1 MIDVLMRDLTPMMQP
16 RSVAVIG
23 ASSNPKKVGGRPI
36 VNMQRKGFAGDI
48 YPINN
53 QRDEV
58 HGLKTYPSISAVG
71 KPIDLAIVAVP
82 AAQVEGAIEE
92 SIDAGVR
99 SFVVFSS
106 GFAEHDADAAAMQD
120 RLSSLARKH
129 GTPILGPN
137 CLGAINLQTGL
148 IASFATALESIDPD
162 APGGVG
168 PGLGIV
174 SQSGAMGAWWL
185 AQSENSG
192 IGVTSWITTGNECDV
207 DVADGIAYLATDPGT
222 KLIAVYSEGIRDF
235 DRFAQGVGAAHRA
248 GKPVIVI
255 KGGATAGGAEAAKA
269 HTGALAGIEADY
281 DALFAQC
288 GAIRVGS
295 LSAALG
301 AAKLWLAF
309 PNGKPIDRLGVITN
323 SGGAGVLL
331 ADGASEAGFELTDFS
346 QPIRDQIEEFLPYY
360 AKPRNPLDVTGG
372 IVAKAD
378 VFAKMCAILG
388 GADEHDFYI
397 IATGL
402 LHSVAAD
409 MIAGIEAGLLA
420 KGKPMAIVW
429 VAAPRKITEPLETA
443 GIPVYSDLAHV
454 IEALSLYDKACR
466 AIANT

>member
-1 MIDVLMRDLTPMMQP
+1 MRDLTPMMQP
-16 RSVAVIG
+16 KTVAVIG

-36 VNMQRKGFAGDI
+36 VNMQNKGFAGEI

-53 QRDEV
+53 KRGEV

-71 KPIDLAIVAVP
+71 KPIDLAVVAVP
-82 AAQVEGAIEE
+82 AADVEAAITEG
-92 SIDAGVR
+92 IGAGVR

-106 GFAEHDADAAAMQD
+106 GFAEHNAEASAMQD
-120 RLSSLARKH
+120 RLSALAREH

-162 APGGVG
+162 APTGVG

-174 SQSGAMGAWWL
+174 SQSGAMAAWWL

-207 DVADGIAYLATDPGT
+207 DVADGIAYLATDPAT
-222 KLIAVYSEGIRDF
+222 KVIAVYSEGLRDF
-235 DRFAQGVGAAHRA
+235 TRFADAVGQAHRA

-255 KGGATAGGAEAAKA
+255 KGGGTAEGAQAAKA
-269 HTGALAGIEADY
+269 HTGAVGGSDAEY
-281 DALFAQC
+281 DALFERC
-288 GAIRVGS
+288 GAIRVNS
-295 LSAALG
+295 LSGALG

-309 PNGKPIDRLGVITN
+309 PKGKPIDRLGVITN

-331 ADGASEAGFELTDFS
+331 ADAASDAGFALTEFS
-346 QPIRDQIEEFLPYY
+346 EPIERQIEEFLPYY

-378 VFAKMCAILG
+378 VFGKMCAILG

-420 KGKPMAIVW
+420 KGKPMAVVW
-429 VAAPRKITEPLETA
+429 VAAPRAIVEPLESA
-443 GIPVYSDLAHV
+443 GIPVFSDLAHV
-454 IEALSLYDKACR
+454 IEAVSLYDRACR
-466 AIANT
+466 SVDAATAPG